1 MFALLQQMEQLLFFL
16 EILGYIAIALMLL
29 QIFLTIGVL
38 SCPNKF
44 DSSDNSSN
52 ESSNE
57 SSNKTSNDSSI
68 LRESYV

>member
-1 MFALLQQMEQLLFFL
+1 MFQLLQQMEQLVFFL

-38 SCPNKF
+38 SCQKSNDSCN
-44 DSSDNSSN
+44 DSSI

-57 SSNKTSNDSSI
+57 SYNESSI
-68 LRESYV
+68 VRESRV